1 VSAKK
6 TEALGV
12 ADFEIIETKADLDAL
27 AQDLLSAKTLAIDTE
42 ADSFYHYFDKTCLV
56 QVATRRQIYLIDPLA
71 LGGPAELAPLGPL
84 FAAPDICKIFHA
96 AEYDLFVLKR
106 DCGFQFQNLF
116 DTMVSAQLLG
126 YPSVGLASIADRHF
140 GVNLPKDEQRSDW
153 SRRPLS
159 RRQLS
164 YAAADVLYLI
174 PLAEKLGKE
183 LREAKRRRW
192 AQEEFETLCAREWPE
207 REFDELGYLRLK
219 GARRL
224 DSKGL
229 SILRELYLLRDTRAR
244 EVDRPPFK
252 VLGNRTLLDI
262 AERRPRKLADLAEIK
277 GITDLLIR
285 RMGRDIMAAVRGGRK
300 QDHGPI
306 PRLAN
311 GRRRIDRQAERRFAA
326 LKTWRAG
333 KAADLGMDPG
343 VLCPNSALEAI
354 AWRAPQAAKDL
365 QELREIKGWFRRE
378 FGAEVT
384 QVSREVEAAAK
395 SAARGAGKPATKA
408 ASGPAAKA
416 KP

>member
-1 VSAKK
+1 MSEKK
-6 TEALGV
+6 TDSLGV
-12 ADFEIIETKADLDAL
+12 ADFEIIDTKAGLDAL
-27 AQDLLSAKTLAIDTE
+27 AHDLLGAKILAFDTE

-106 DCGFQFQNLF
+106 DCGFQFKNLF

-126 YPSVGLASIADRHF
+126 YPSVGLAGIAERHC
-140 GVNLPKDEQRSDW
+140 GVNLPKEEQRSDW

-159 RRQLS
+159 QRQLS
-164 YAAADVLYLI
+164 YAAADVLYLM

-183 LREAKRRRW
+183 LRAAKRRRW

-207 REFDELGYLRLK
+207 REFDELGYLRIK
-219 GARRL
+219 GSRRL

-229 SILRELYLLRDTRAR
+229 SILRELYLLRDARAR

-252 VLGNRTLLDI
+252 VLGNRTLLEI
-262 AERRPRKLADLAEIK
+262 AERKPRKLADLAEIK
-277 GITDLLIR
+277 GITDLLMR
-285 RMGRDIMAAVRGGRK
+285 RMGRDIMAAVRDGRK

-306 PRLAN
+306 PKLTN
-311 GRRRIDRQAERRFAA
+311 GRRRMDRQAERRMAA
-326 LKTWRAG
+326 LKTWRTKRAE
-333 KAADLGMDPG
+333 DLAMDPG

-365 QELREIKGWFRRE
+365 RDLRELKGWFQRE

-384 QVSREVEAAAK
+384 QVSREVEAATGSEAEK
-395 SAARGAGKPATKA
+395 AGKAGTKA
-408 ASGPAAKA
+408 ASQATAKA